1 MNLPAGGSVT
11 FLVSAT
17 IDAAARGILVNT
29 ATISPPADVAD
40 HDPSNDTATDITTL
54 TPVADLSI
62 TKDDGQTA
70 AVAGS
75 SAVYTIVASNAGP
88 SSAIGATIA
97 DPLPTGA
104 LGSTWSCTATT
115 GSACGAPSGAG
126 ALATTADI
134 APSGSVT
141 YTVSVQIDPSAQGS
155 FTNTATV
162 EMATGGTDTDASN
175 NSATDTDQLR
185 AEGTLTLTK
194 THTTTP
200 VVAGA
205 AIQYVLV
212 AGNAGPSTAR
222 GVRVLDPLPPDLLG
236 ATWTCTAPAGSAC
249 APATGTGDV
258 DVVVDL
264 LPGANATITVDAT
277 LDQAAA
283 GTLSNAATLVV
294 PSDFTSL
301 GPLPAPVDVAEID
314 HVSDLVVT
322 KDDHTDSVT
331 SGATTTYEIVVRN
344 LGPSDAVAANVSD
357 PVPAGLTGFTWT
369 CTGSNGAVC
378 RDPSGTGSLNAP
390 VDVPVGGTLTFSL
403 TATVTAQSGTV
414 ENVVSVAVTGVAP
427 ASTVSLSQPRGGV
440 PEQTIDPA
448 PVSNVA
454 SDVNTVVAGGRAA
467 GAGGPGFDHDHD
479 DDHATTTTT
488 VAVQPPPPPQT
499 SRPSSLPAA
508 GSDLGAAKIGL
519 WFVLIGLACVVVTV
533 RRPPRSAG
541 PRQR

>member
-1 MNLPAGGSVT
+1 M
-11 FLVSAT
+11 
-17 IDAAARGILVNT
+17 
-29 ATISPPADVAD
+29 
-40 HDPSNDTATDITTL
+40 
-54 TPVADLSI
+54 
-62 TKDDGQTA
+62 
-70 AVAGS
+70 
-75 SAVYTIVASNAGP
+75 
-88 SSAIGATIA
+88 
-97 DPLPTGA
+97 
-104 LGSTWSCTATT
+104 
-115 GSACGAPSGAG
+115 
-126 ALATTADI
+126 
-134 APSGSVT
+134 T
-141 YTVSVQIDPSAQGS
+141 YTVSVRIDPSAQGS
-155 FTNTATV
+155 FSNTATV
-162 EMATGGTDTDASN
+162 EMATGGTDADASN

-194 THTTTP
+194 THTTNP

-236 ATWTCTAPAGSAC
+236 ATWTCTVPAGSAC
-249 APATGTGDV
+249 APATGAGDV

-283 GTLSNAATLVV
+283 GTLSNAASLVV

-414 ENVVSVAVTGVAP
+414 ENTVSVAVAASSP
-427 ASTVSLSQPRGGV
+427 ASALALERRPRADDRSGTPQQCGRRR
-440 PEQTIDPA
+440 QHR
-448 PVSNVA
+448 A
-454 SDVNTVVAGGRAA
+454 SDRRAA
-467 GAGGPGFDHDHD
+467 GPGGAGFDHDHD
-479 DDHATTTTT
+479 DHDVHDHDHNRRATTATTNVWT
-488 VAVQPPPPPQT
+488 VF
-499 SRPSSLPAA
+499 PATR
-508 GSDLGAAKIGL
+508 GL
-519 WFVLIGLACVVVTV
+519 
-533 RRPPRSAG
+533 G
-541 PRQR
+541 PRRRQDRTVVRADRTRARRRHRSSAAPRQPEIIVHEVASIPGWNDPESPEP